1 MRRLLCHRML
11 EYHVKA
17 SGKRV
22 PVLVACPCG
31 YEFRSGSRVAED
43 GTRFGSDRARHL
55 YEDHDA
61 GDF

>member
-1 MRRLLCHRML
+1 ML